1 MIIKIYTE
9 EQKMKLERKHK
20 LGIAMGIGVLM
31 ILYGVLSAI
40 FHFDFNP
47 KTVNSV
53 TTLLM
58 FVALWM
64 VLSLRTKKNGPE
76 ETDQKVNLIN
86 NPESD
91 ERCDLVQDTDITL
104 KESNTADD
112 NNVSSGTKDNIN

>member
-1 MIIKIYTE
+1 
-9 EQKMKLERKHK
+9 MKLERKHK
-20 LGIAMGIGVLM
+20 LGIAMVIGVLM

-64 VLSLRTKKNGPE
+64 VLSLRTKKNSPE
-76 ETDQKVNLIN
+76 ETDQKVDLIN
-86 NPESD
+86 NQQSD
-91 ERCDLVQDTDITL
+91 ERCDVVQDADITSE
-104 KESNTADD
+104 ESNKDDD
-112 NNVSSGTKDNIN
+112 NKVSSGTEDNIN